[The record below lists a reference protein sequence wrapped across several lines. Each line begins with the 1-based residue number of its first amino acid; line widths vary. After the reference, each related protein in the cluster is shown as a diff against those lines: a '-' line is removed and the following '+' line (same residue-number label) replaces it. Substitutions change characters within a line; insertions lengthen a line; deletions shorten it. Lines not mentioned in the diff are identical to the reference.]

1 MAAEQ
6 IDPYAVLKV
15 DSGATQQQIRDAYRC
30 QLRQSHPDLRHPDAP
45 SADRSVQQLVDAY
58 ALLRDPVL
66 RAAYDQHANRDP
78 VALPIRVRVRKQRR
92 PQSPIQAGP
101 VHWHS

>member
-1 MAAEQ
+1 MAPEH

-15 DSGATQQQIRDAYRC
+15 DSGATQQQIRDAYRS
-30 QLRQSHPDLRHPDAP
+30 QLRQSHPDMRTPDAP
-45 SADRSVQQLVDAY
+45 RADRSVQQLVDAY
-58 ALLRDPVL
+58 AVLRDPVL
-66 RAAYDQHANRDP
+66 RAAYDQRAIHEPA
-78 VALPIRVRVRKQRR
+78 ALPIHVRVRKQHG